1 MVRKILDN
9 ASTSSQI
16 NRELVKSSSPIKYFL
31 NESFV
36 RDFIELHGVLPKLN
50 LSDFEILRSCE
61 ILPIRIRKTKAI
73 FEFQLHLYDKGRSQQ
88 QSSTSKSIVAKWI
101 HSGQGK
107 QIFDLLQQ
115 LWHTKGFGT
124 VIDNKNSE
132 NHLKIC
138 EPIAYF
144 PDQNLMLTSKVSGV
158 RLKEI
163 LAKDKGYD
171 DDGLF
176 QTYVKRSAQWLAKLH
191 SSSVTTSIISPQLT
205 HVNIRSMQLEEKKL
219 NEWCRHLSRLYPDF
233 AARIHNILSCVVGI
247 EKSVKSKCN
256 TLIHGGFHPG
266 NIFVDETDLT
276 VIDFDRSCIFDPA
289 IDLSYFISKLQTI
302 KRKYNLSLLDT
313 EALQKCFLD
322 EYYCYYNN
330 NNNNNSR
337 TSGMSKEL
345 LLSDRLEIFLARSYL
360 EHLHSRYCQHLHS
373 RYGTRYERHKP
384 DVIDFQYWVNKAEE
398 CLQTHLENS

>member
-1 MVRKILDN
+1 MVRKILD
-9 ASTSSQI
+9 SRFWSRTS
-16 NRELVKSSSPIKYFL
+16 RTDKMLVKSSYTVKCL
-31 NESFV
+31 LDESFV
-36 RDFIELHGVLPKLN
+36 RDFIESHDVLPKLHF
-50 LSDFEILRSCE
+50 SDIQKLRDCK
-61 ILPIRIRKTKAI
+61 IFPLKIGKTKAI
-73 FEFQLHLYDKGRSQQ
+73 IEFKLHLYAKERSQQ
-88 QSSTSKSIVAKWI
+88 QPSTSKSIVAKWM
-101 HSGQGK
+101 HGGQGK
-107 QIFDLLQQ
+107 QIFDLLQE

-124 VIDNKNSE
+124 ILDNKNNE

-144 PDQNLMLTSKVSGV
+144 PDHNLMLISKVSGV

-163 LAKDKGYD
+163 LAKDKGSD

-191 SSSVTTSIISPQLT
+191 SSSVTTYTISPQLT

-247 EKSVKSKCN
+247 QKSVKSNCN

-266 NIFVDETDLT
+266 NIFVDDTDLT
-276 VIDFDRSCIFDPA
+276 VIDFDRSCIFNPG

-313 EALQKCFLD
+313 EVLQKCFLD
-322 EYYCYYNN
+322 EYYCYH
-330 NNNNNSR
+330 NNNSR

-360 EHLHSRYCQHLHS
+360 EHLHSRYCQHVHS
-373 RYGTRYERHKP
+373 RYRTCYDRHKP
-384 DVIDFQYWVNKAEE
+384 DAIDFQYWVNKAEE